1 MAIFFRDP
9 VRVVPTAPGLVVSP
23 ADGRVEPI
31 VRAVP
36 PPELGLGEARLAR
49 VSIFM
54 NVFDCH
60 INRAPV
66 AGRVARIAYKP
77 GKFLSADLDKAS
89 EENERNALVI
99 ESESGSDVGVVQI
112 AGLVAR
118 RIVCWTKEGA
128 GVAAG
133 ERIGMI
139 RFGSRLD
146 VYLPEGST
154 IVVERGPAGDRRRD
168 GDRGPAGREPR
179 AALSDAARLGRTMA
193 SLFPPVDPEAKRGR
207 PRRRLVPFTAVL
219 PNLVT
224 LLGLCAGLTAIRMAV
239 EHRFDL
245 AVAAIIFAIILDGI
259 DGRLARYFRA
269 TSRFGEQLD
278 SLADFVN
285 FGVAPALFVFVW
297 RLDELSSFGWICAL
311 VFAICTGPAARSL
324 QRGAPRRGAATRLEP
339 RFLRRRAGAGR
350 GGADPAAVLPAA
362 DRLSPTCRIAAVVV
376 ALYTILIALLMVSR
390 IPTLSGKRFGRRI
403 PRDKVLPVL
412 VIGVLLVALLAS
424 YPFSFLAVTALAY
437 LAHIPFA
444 WRARNRAEAR
454 AAQHLRD
461 DAQRLEE

>member
-1 MAIFFRDP
+1 MSAWCRS
-9 VRVVPTAPGLVVSP
+9 PGWWRGAS
-23 ADGRVEPI
+23 
-31 VRAVP
+31 
-36 PPELGLGEARLAR
+36 
-49 VSIFM
+49 S
-54 NVFDCH
+54 
-60 INRAPV
+60 
-66 AGRVARIAYKP
+66 AGR
-77 GKFLSADLDKAS
+77 GK
-89 EENERNALVI
+89 
-99 ESESGSDVGVVQI
+99 
-112 AGLVAR
+112 
-118 RIVCWTKEGA
+118 GA

-146 VYLPEGST
+146 VYLPEGSA
-154 IVVERGPAGDRRRD
+154 VVGQRGSARDRRRD
-168 GDRGPAGREPR
+168 GDRGASRR
-179 AALSDAARLGRTMA
+179 DTHAAVSDARATRRDRARPL
-193 SLFPPVDPEAKRGR
+193 SPVDPEAKRGR

-311 VFAICTGPAARSL
+311 VFAICTGLQARAL
-324 QRGAPRRGAATRLEP
+324 QRGAPCRGAAARLAP
-339 RFLRRRAGAGR
+339 RLLRRRAGAGR
-350 GGADPAAVLPAA
+350 GRAGAAAVLPASGSVA
-362 DRLSPTCRIAAVVV
+362 PTLRIAAVVV
-376 ALYTILIALLMVSR
+376 ALYAIVIALLMVSR
-390 IPTLSGKRFGRRI
+390 IPTLSGKRFGQRI

-424 YPFSFLAVTALAY
+424 YPFSFLAVDGARLSR
-437 LAHIPFA
+437 AHPA
-444 WRARNRAEAR
+444 SPGAPASAPRRAQPA
-454 AAQHLRD
+454 LRD
-461 DAQRLEE
+461 DGAAGGIRPANCRKSRDFVQKGGPIILLDTFPMLGRS